1 MTQAVRSWIET
12 FETLSEAERREAV
25 VELLRRAGGSDL
37 AELEDETL
45 VEAAES
51 VFLELDA
58 REDADAQPQPR

>member
-1 MTQAVRSWIET
+1 MTEAVRSLIET

-37 AELEDETL
+37 VELEDETL

-51 VFLELDA
+51 IFLELDA